1 MSLSKKYLVL
11 FIIPLVAFTMHKY
24 YISLTKIDYK
34 KESNSVQI
42 TLRIFIDDIQ
52 KTINSTYNK
61 NFELG
66 LPSESK
72 EIDTLINNYIVPKL
86 KVKINNVD
94 KTYVYLGKEYEDE
107 VIFVYLEIENI
118 KVVNSIEIKNNI
130 LMEKFPNQKN
140 IIKLNINGVKKTF
153 LLTNKK
159 YKDLLKF

>member
-1 MSLSKKYLVL
+1 MSLSKKYLVI

-34 KESNSVQI
+34 KESNSIQI

-52 KTINSTYNK
+52 ETINSTYNK
-61 NFELG
+61 NLELG

-72 EIDTLINNYIVPKL
+72 KIDTLINKYIVPKL

-94 KTYVYLGKEYEDE
+94 RTYTYLGKEYEDE
-107 VIFVYLEIENI
+107 VVFVYLEIENI

-140 IIKLNINGVKKTF
+140 IIKLNINGVKKT
-153 LLTNKK
+153 L
-159 YKDLLKF
+159 Y

>member
-1 MSLSKKYLVL
+1 MPLPRKYFIL

-52 KTINSTYNK
+52 ETINSTYDK
-61 NFELG
+61 KLELG

-72 EIDTLINNYIVPKL
+72 EIDTLINNYIIPKL

-94 KTYVYLGKEYEDE
+94 KTYTYLGKEYEDE
-107 VIFVYLEIENI
+107 VVFVYLEIENI
-118 KVVNSIEIKNNI
+118 EVINSIEIINNI
-130 LMEKFPNQKN
+130 LMERFPNQKN

>member
-1 MSLSKKYLVL
+1 MSLSRKYFVL

-42 TLRIFIDDIQ
+42 TLRIFIDDLQ
-52 KTINSTYNK
+52 ETINSTYNK
-61 NFELG
+61 KLELG
-66 LPSESK
+66 LPNESK
-72 EIDTLINNYIVPKL
+72 EIDTLINNYIIPKL

-94 KTYVYLGKEYEDE
+94 KTYAYLGKEYEDE
-107 VIFVYLEIENI
+107 VVFVYLEIENI
-118 KVVNSIEIKNNI
+118 EVINSIEIINKI